1 MEFDFYMTNIK
12 TSLVR
17 VLPFV
22 FTDVFLDRI
31 HVLFERKM
39 KMLCVTNTQIMKF

>member
-17 VLPFV
+17 VLPLV
-22 FTDVFLDRI
+22 FTDVLLDR
-31 HVLFERKM
+31 VSFLFECEM
-39 KMLCVTNTQIMKF
+39 KMLRVTNTWIMNS